1 MSITRLIW
9 WDEKKKYAKWWIF
22 FNISEVSDLDV
33 ENDVVSIGSQMN
45 SMDDDD
51 NDVEDDVMIKD

>member
-9 WDEKKKYAKWWIF
+9 WDEKNKYAKWWIF

>member
-1 MSITRLIW
+1 MM
-9 WDEKKKYAKWWIF
+9 DF

-45 SMDDDD
+45 SMDDG
-51 NDVEDDVMIKD
+51 

>member
-1 MSITRLIW
+1 MRW
-9 WDEKKKYAKWWIF
+9 EEKICKMMDF

-51 NDVEDDVMIKD
+51 

>member
-1 MSITRLIW
+1 M
-9 WDEKKKYAKWWIF
+9 DF

-45 SMDDDD
+45 SMNDDD
-51 NDVEDDVMIKD
+51 NDVEDDD